1 MVEFIKKI
9 MKNKFNR
16 DMEDNDIDLK
26 ELKKLQREGAVLIDV
41 RSPQEFNEGH
51 LDGAICI
58 PEYRIKKEM
67 EEMFINKEEKY
78 ILYCSSGARSKKAQK
93 TIKKLG
99 YKNVYNLYNG
109 YVNY

>member
-67 EEMFINKEEKY
+67 FINKEEKY
-78 ILYCSSGARSKKAQK
+78 ILYCSSGTRSKKAQK